1 MEKLMTKNV
10 LNKLGFLGAVF
21 AAAVGFPLI
30 FASSASAQLPAP
42 AVPAAPGAAPSAE
55 VERVIVTGS
64 NIPTA
69 EETGPNPVDTYRPQ
83 DIEKLGIRNAT
94 DLQTFI
100 PQEAGGTVNQNIA
113 NGGDGSV
120 QLNLRGLLAKE
131 TLVLIDGK
139 RVAYGSLGTAGFS
152 GGPDIQLIP
161 FPMIDH
167 IDILKDGASAVYGSD
182 AISGVVNFFLIH
194 KFRGLEIGGTY
205 GNTNMGASNE
215 MGEWEVWLKAGTGD
229 DKTDIVVIA
238 DFYQRTGGVFSRDRD
253 ISSNGFFIPFGGVDN
268 RSGNFPGRVG
278 SRRLIPTLFFSANT
292 PPPHSAPNAATSPFY
307 ANPFVVNPNAYP
319 GAPGIN
325 NPVTG
330 VIVPQTGTKYRGGG
344 DYFFYNFAAVTPALP
359 PADRQVYYGSFT
371 RDLCDKYLTIF
382 ADFKYA
388 RSYFDS
394 SLAAVPFTPD
404 PFHAT
409 GTNSFFS
416 PSGISVPISNPFNP
430 FTVGDT
436 TLVVNG
442 VPVPMT
448 TGVRFRGINDTG
460 ARSEK
465 FTYWDQLFDVGLRGE
480 MGEFGDYFK
489 TWNWEMG
496 FRYSRNEGQDLS
508 IGEVSQPGLRDAL
521 LDTDP
526 ATAFNAFGGFFRQNT
541 ARARQAVY
549 VTLHN
554 SGEYELPIYYA
565 TFNGDLFNLPAGP
578 VSFAIGGEY
587 DAPRFTRDRDAL
599 NNTFNSIGS
608 TDGQS
613 FRVNRDIWGIYEE
626 VRVPF
631 TSPTWNFPGFYSFEV
646 DFAEREEWYSQNT
659 STVLP
664 SGLFPGQQAVHSTY
678 NAQKP
683 KVSVRWQPLDPKYIG
698 AVTLRGS
705 YTEAFHAPTLGELT
719 PASSQSFPVVADPFS
734 TQTEPQIEERILGNP
749 NLHPEVA
756 YEWTYGIVYSPKW
769 VKGLTLSADWW
780 HIDMRDIV
788 ATRGAQTIIL
798 ENPPPNNGA
807 STVTGAGG
815 TIVARSS
822 GEDPTGEPGPV
833 TLVVDPSANLSG
845 AVFEG
850 LDYEAIYILDSTI
863 FGGGDW
869 GRLTTTVNGT
879 WLSRAEFQAASDVK
893 RVGIAGEFLPPAFAL
908 TSSLPWHRANF
919 SIFYDGPADT
929 WMQGLDVGAVVHWT
943 GQYEDDN
950 ASLTGSTKL
959 NEPRSGPLGGG
970 DEVRA
975 RKVSALTTLDL
986 LLNYTFNLPP
996 PAPAEVPGF
1005 AKDGGKNVKMKDGKE
1020 KNVVPVSTAEYGCS
1034 NWKWWL
1040 NNTTV
1045 TLGMQNVTDE
1055 DPPFVAGSFE
1065 NGYDES
1071 LTTIKGRFWYVG
1083 LKKRF

>member
-1 MEKLMTKNV
+1 MTKNV
-10 LNKLGFLGAVF
+10 LNKLGFL
-21 AAAVGFPLI
+21 AAIFLATLGFPLI
-30 FASSASAQLPAP
+30 FASNAFAQLPAP
-42 AVPAAPGAAPSAE
+42 AAPAPPGAPAPTAE
-55 VERVIVTGS
+55 VERVVVTGS

-94 DLQTFI
+94 DLQEFI
-100 PQEAGGTVNQNIA
+100 PQEAGGTVNLNIG
-113 NGGDGSV
+113 NGGDGTI
-120 QLNLRGLLAKE
+120 QFNLRGLLPKE

-139 RVAYGSLGTAGFS
+139 RVAYGSLNVGAVS
-152 GGPDIQLIP
+152 GGPDINLIP
-161 FPMIDH
+161 FSMVDH
-167 IDILKDGASAVYGSD
+167 VDILKDGASAVYGSD
-182 AISGVVNFFLIH
+182 AIAGVVNFFLVH

-205 GNTNMGASNE
+205 GNTNLGASNE
-215 MGEWEVWLKAGTGD
+215 MGEWEAWIKAGTGD
-229 DKTDIVVIA
+229 DKTDIVVVA
-238 DFYQRTGGVFSRDRD
+238 DFWERLNGLFSRDRD
-253 ISSNGFFIPFGGVDN
+253 ISSNGNFTRFGGFDA
-268 RSGNFPGRVG
+268 RSSSEPGHYGGFVG
-278 SRRLIPTLFFSANT
+278 LRLIPSLFFSDKT

-307 ANPFVVNPNAYP
+307 ISPTSPVF
-319 GAPGIN
+319 N
-325 NPVTG
+325 NG
-330 VIVPQTGTKYRGGG
+330 NGFLNGTLAGTDGNYVA
-344 DYFFYNFAAVTPALP
+344 YNFAAVTPALP
-359 PADRQVYYGSFT
+359 PGDRQVYYGSFT
-371 RDLCDKYLTIF
+371 RDLCDKYLTVF

-388 RSYFDS
+388 RSFFDS
-394 SLAAVPFTPD
+394 SLAAVPFVPD
-404 PFHAT
+404 PFHIA
-409 GTNSFFS
+409 GTPFS
-416 PSGISVPISNPFNP
+416 TVGPSGPFGISVPIQNPFNP

-436 TLVVNG
+436 TLVING
-442 VPVPMT
+442 APVPLT

-460 ARSEK
+460 TRSEK

-508 IGEVSQPGLRDAL
+508 VGEASQPGLRDAL

-526 ATAFNAFGGFFRQNT
+526 ATAFDPFGGFFRQNT
-541 ARARQAVY
+541 AAARQRVY

-554 SGEYELPIYYA
+554 SGEYELPIGYA
-565 TFNGDLFNLPAGP
+565 TINGDLFNLPAGP

-587 DAPRFTRDRDAL
+587 DAPRFTRDRDVL

-608 TDGQS
+608 VDGQS
-613 FRVNRDIWGIYEE
+613 FRVNRDIWGVYEE

-631 TSPTWNFPGFYSFEV
+631 TSPTWNFPGFYSLEV
-646 DFAEREEWYSQNT
+646 DFAEREEWYSNNT
-659 STVLP
+659 STVLG
-664 SGLFPGQQAVHSTY
+664 SSLFPTQPAAHSRY

-705 YTEAFHAPTLGELT
+705 YTEAFHAPTLSELT
-719 PASSQSFPVVADPFS
+719 PASSQGFPIVSDPFS
-734 TQTEPQIEERILGNP
+734 SQTLAQIEERALGNP
-749 NLHPEVA
+749 ALHPEVA

-769 VKGLTLSADWW
+769 IKGLTLSADWW

-788 ATRGAQTIIL
+788 SVLGAQFLI
-798 ENPPPNNGA
+798 ESNPPTPGVQQNGPFVFRGV
-807 STVTGAGG
+807 ST
-815 TIVARSS
+815 IP
-822 GEDPTGEPGPV
+822 GEAGPV
-833 TLVVDPSANLSG
+833 LLVIDPSENLSG

-863 FGGGDW
+863 FGHGDW

-879 WLSRAEFQAASDVK
+879 WLSRARLQARPDSK
-893 RVGIAGEFLPPAFAL
+893 PFGIAGEFLPPGFSL
-908 TSSLPWHRANF
+908 TNSLPWHRANF

-943 GQYEDDN
+943 SQYEDDN
-950 ASLTGSTKL
+950 VSLTGSTKL
-959 NEPRSGPLGGG
+959 NEPRSGPLAM
-970 DEVRA
+970 RA
-975 RKVSALTTLDL
+975 RKVAAWTTLDL
-986 LLNYTFNLPP
+986 ILNYTFNLPP
-996 PAPAEVPGF
+996 PAPSEVPGF

-1034 NWKWWL
+1034 NWRWWL
-1040 NNTTV
+1040 NNTTI

-1071 LTTIKGRFWYVG
+1071 LATIKGRFWYVG